1 MHSNTIWSA
10 IILNMWRAGANW
22 KPLPIVF
29 NSNDMNKTI
38 RQNYVPPRILEEV
51 LIHLE
56 LDLLGPSNWPGSG
69 GEDIIW
75 DNEASGENL
84 IWDTEISGEGII
96 WD

>member
-1 MHSNTIWSA
+1 
-10 IILNMWRAGANW
+10 
-22 KPLPIVF
+22 
-29 NSNDMNKTI
+29 MNKTI
-38 RQNYVPPRILEEV
+38 RQTYVPPRILEEV

-56 LDLLGPSNWPGSG
+56 LDLLGPSNLPGSG

-84 IWDTEISGEGII
+84 IWDNTEFSGEGII

>member
-1 MHSNTIWSA
+1 
-10 IILNMWRAGANW
+10 
-22 KPLPIVF
+22 
-29 NSNDMNKTI
+29 MNKTI
-38 RQNYVPPRILEEV
+38 RQTYVPPRILEEV

-56 LDLLGPSNWPGSG
+56 LDLLGPSNLPGSG

>member
-29 NSNDMNKTI
+29 NSNDMKKTI
-38 RQNYVPPRILEEV
+38 RQTYVPPRILEEV

-56 LDLLGPSNWPGSG
+56 LDLLLGPSNLG
-69 GEDIIW
+69 GEVIIW
-75 DNEASGENL
+75 DNEVSGENL
-84 IWDTEISGEGII
+84 IWDTEIISGEGNY